1 MADHVRKQIR
11 DAIAAKLTGLATTGN
26 NVFVDWAYPLERAS
40 LPGLLIRTLPESSQP
55 ITMPAPR
62 RYQRSARFAVIVI
75 AQLDSNVQD
84 AVDQICKEVE
94 IALAMP
100 NGIAA
105 AKAMTL
111 LATQPDFSGEGIK
124 PVGRAAM
131 TYECVYY
138 TAENAPDI
146 PR

>member
-11 DAIAAKLTGLATTGN
+11 DGLVAAITGLTTTGD
-26 NVFVDWAYPLERAS
+26 NVFIDPIYPIERAS
-40 LPGLLIRTLPESSQP
+40 LPGLLVRTQLEASQSASL
-55 ITMPAPR
+55 PAPR
-62 RYQRSARFAVIVI
+62 RYQRTVRFAVL
-75 AQLDSNVQD
+75 ALASLDSNVQD

-105 AKAMTL
+105 AKTTTL
-111 LATQPDFSGEGIK
+111 LSTQFDFSGEGSQ

-131 TYECVYY
+131 VYECLYY
-138 TAENAPDI
+138 TAENAPDT